1 MISTS
6 AECYEQN
13 KVGPL
18 FVGGITEVSQGNN
31 IWAER
36 WMVELN
42 QLHEGLR
49 GWMVASSRN
58 SKFQAPGGTA
68 RPEWWAGVGM
78 EQKVRAERWTGIW
91 PSEPWWGVWPS
102 VTKSHWSVLVS
113 HRLYLCF
120 ERLFSLSGGESIV
133 WVCVCVCVCV
143 FCFAFSLWFIA
154 GYWIQFPVLFSRTLV
169 FIHSLYNSLH
179 RLIPNSQSI
188 PP

>member
-102 VTKSHWSVLVS
+102 VTKSHGSVLVS

-143 FCFAFSLWFIA
+143 CVLFCFFIMV
-154 GYWIQFPVLFSRTLV
+154 YCRILNTVPCTIQ
-169 FIHSLYNSLH
+169 
-179 RLIPNSQSI
+179 
-188 PP
+188 